1 VSDLDAEIRYSVQ
14 PRFKVEIA
22 IVQMTKME
30 ESVKIDALLD
40 QIEELK
46 KKINSGSVAALSAPA
61 AAAAQPQAAGSQE
74 TYGAPREHADPAP
87 PVTAVKKTIP
97 SVSETRPK
105 YTVSVSS
112 PVSIAVAAPRVADG
126 PQPEPAPA
134 ARALQERV
142 TIDIVKAQWQA
153 VVDDIT
159 SERINVGSMV
169 GRCTPL
175 EIVGDTL
182 QVACPDQYHAS
193 SLLQY
198 KDYLTPLINKFYSS
212 RLSIEP
218 VVHMI
223 SAETSSAPGPLDG
236 APVDAAPAAAAGPL
250 RSTARTQAEMDHPIV
265 KILFRDF
272 EADPL

>member
-46 KKINSGSVAALSAPA
+46 KKFNSGSFAPLNAPTAAPP
-61 AAAAQPQAAGSQE
+61 PQAARSQDADSAE
-74 TYGAPREHADPAP
+74 REDADSAPMPA
-87 PVTAVKKTIP
+87 AVKKPIP
-97 SVSETRPK
+97 SVSETKPK

-112 PVSIAVAAPRVADG
+112 PVSVAVAALRVADA
-126 PQPEPAPA
+126 PQPEPA
-134 ARALQERV
+134 ARALAERV
-142 TIDIVKAQWQA
+142 TIDIVKSQWQA

-159 SERINVGSMV
+159 SKRINVGSMI

-175 EIVGDTL
+175 DIVGDTL

-198 KDYLTPLINKFYSS
+198 KEYLTPLINKFYSS

-218 VVHMI
+218 VVRMI
-223 SAETSSAPGPLDG
+223 PAESSVHASPEG
-236 APVDAAPAAAAGPL
+236 AVVDPAGAALNEPL